1 MKLYYYPGAC
11 SLAAHIVL
19 REAGYDFE
27 LDQVDLASKT
37 TASGED
43 YRQVNPK
50 GYVPALRLDDGQVL
64 TEDAVILQYLAD
76 LNPAA
81 HLAPAAGGLECY
93 RELEWLNF
101 IATEIHKTLGALF
114 NPRITPEWKEQQIAL
129 FGRRAAWLSRQLGD
143 RPYLMGENYSIA
155 DAYLFTVLGWCRHF
169 DIDLGSWPNLSAY
182 MARIAAR
189 PAVQAAME
197 AEGLVPPHTPVARG
211 SEPTRG

>member
-27 LDQVDLASKT
+27 LDKVDLASKT
-37 TASGED
+37 TAAGED

-76 LNPAA
+76 LKPEA
-81 HLAPAAGGLECY
+81 HLAPSAGGLECY

-101 IATEIHKTLGALF
+101 IATELHKPLGSLF
-114 NPRITPEWKEQQIAL
+114 NPRITPEWKDSLIAL
-129 FGRRAAWLSRQLGD
+129 FGRRAAWLSRQLGEQ
-143 RPYLMGENYSIA
+143 PYLMGENYSIA
-155 DAYLFTVLGWCRHF
+155 DAYLFTVLGWCKLFH
-169 DIDLGSWPNLSAY
+169 IDLGAWPNLAAF
-182 MARIAAR
+182 MTRMAAR
-189 PAVQAAME
+189 PAVQAAMQ
-197 AEGLVPPHTPVARG
+197 AEGLSA
-211 SEPTRG
+211 

>member
-11 SLAAHIVL
+11 SLAVHIVL

-27 LDQVDLASKT
+27 LDKVDLANKT

-43 YRQVNPK
+43 FRMVNAK

-76 LNPAA
+76 LKPEAG
-81 HLAPAAGGLECY
+81 LAPRAGGLECY
-93 RELEWLNF
+93 RQLEWLNF

-114 NPRITPEWKEQQIAL
+114 NPRITPEWKDCQIAL
-129 FGRRAAWLSRQLGD
+129 FGRRAAWLSRQLAD
-143 RPYLMGENYSIA
+143 QPYLTGQNFSIA
-155 DAYLFTVLGWCRHF
+155 DAYLFAVLGWCKLF
-169 DIDLGSWPNLSAY
+169 NIDLSPWPNLLDF

-189 PAVQAAME
+189 PAVQAAMK
-197 AEGLVPPHTPVARG
+197 AEGLIA
-211 SEPTRG
+211 